1 MWSGMPMQYV
11 FLDRDEAGRRLSKAI
26 GERLGM
32 NLLVAA
38 IPRGGVPVA
47 FQVAKRLRCEMDLVI
62 PRKLPIPW
70 NREAGFGAVT
80 ADGATVLNRSLVKA
94 VGLHDDE
101 VEAIAE
107 EQRREVERL
116 TEAYRRIL
124 PPVEMTGRPVAIIDD
139 GLASGYTMLA
149 AIESVRMRQP
159 SEVIIA
165 SRWRQCRRPGW
176 WKVWRT
182 VSFPWRSAR
191 RCRSRSPISTST
203 GVI

>member
-1 MWSGMPMQYV
+1 M
-11 FLDRDEAGRRLSKAI
+11 
-26 GERLGM
+26 
-32 NLLVAA
+32 LVAA
-38 IPRGGVPVA
+38 IPRGGVPVT

-124 PPVEMTGRPVAIIDD
+124 PPMEMTGRPVAIIDD

-149 AIESVRMRQP
+149 AVESVRMRQP

-165 SRWRQCRRPGW
+165 VPVASAPAARLVENAADNLICLAISSEVPFAVADFYVNWRDLTDEDIEEYLRGAAALRE
-176 WKVWRT
+176 KDTRT
-182 VSFPWRSAR
+182 QM
-191 RCRSRSPISTST
+191 
-203 GVI
+203 